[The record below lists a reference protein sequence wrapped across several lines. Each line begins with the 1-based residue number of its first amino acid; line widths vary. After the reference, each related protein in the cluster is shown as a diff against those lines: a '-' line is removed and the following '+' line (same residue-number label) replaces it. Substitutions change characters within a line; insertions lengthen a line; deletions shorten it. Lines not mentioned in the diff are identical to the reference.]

1 MTTGYRAAG
10 TERPW
15 LDPVQPR
22 DINVPAAPITGT
34 SGDDHLI
41 GTGGNDTFDL
51 SAGGQDIAEGGKGND
66 TFIFG
71 GALSAGDRIFGG
83 SGRDMLVLNATTHF
97 TFAAGAMTGVDRI
110 QLTVGAEYD
119 LHFDATTIPSAGLR
133 VYGRMLGD
141 HDNLSVSVIGS
152 TTNSL
157 FVGGGRSEDVL
168 MGGGGNDVL
177 GGGKGY
183 DTLVGGG
190 GADILTGGPDAD
202 CYHYLAASD
211 STGVQFDTV
220 RGFSEADGDM
230 FVVPF
235 QFNDV
240 NPAVGGGPLNGA
252 SFDADLATLLD
263 SEMQLGAHDAVLFT
277 PDGGD
282 MAGKTFLIID
292 FNNVPGYQADGDVV
306 ILLDGAA
313 SPTHFDDGAFISH
326 IL

>member
-1 MTTGYRAAG
+1 MTTRYRAVG

-22 DINVPAAPITGT
+22 DTNAPAAPITGT

-51 SAGGQDIAEGGKGND
+51 SAGGSDIAEGGKGND

-83 SGRDMLVLNATTHF
+83 AGRDMLVLNATTHF

-110 QLTVGAEYD
+110 QLGTGAEYD
-119 LHFDATTIPSAGLR
+119 LHFDAATIPSAGLR
-133 VYGRMLGD
+133 IYGRTLGD
-141 HDNLSVSVIGS
+141 HDNLSISVIGS

-157 FVGGGRSEDVL
+157 FVAGGRSEDVL

-211 STGVQFDTV
+211 STGLQCDTIH
-220 RGFSEADGDM
+220 GFNETDGDM

-235 QFNDV
+235 QFDHVDATVSAGHLDV
-240 NPAVGGGPLNGA
+240 A
-252 SFDADLATLLD
+252 SFDTDLTAAIGAT
-263 SEMQLGAHDAVLFT
+263 QLGEHDAVLFK
-277 PDGGD
+277 PDTGN

-292 FNNVPGYQADGDVV
+292 FNNQLGYQAGEDVV
-306 ILLDGAA
+306 ILLDGTAGLA
-313 SPTHFDDGAFISH
+313 PLDDNSFLSH
-326 IL
+326 I